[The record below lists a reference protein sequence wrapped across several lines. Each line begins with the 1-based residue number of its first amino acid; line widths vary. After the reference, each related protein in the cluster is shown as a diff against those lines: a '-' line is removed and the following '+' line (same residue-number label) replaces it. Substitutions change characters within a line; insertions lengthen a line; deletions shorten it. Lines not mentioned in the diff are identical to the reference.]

1 MGKNSEPANEG
12 QGQGLAIATGAETWA
27 ETLNAAELLY
37 LYGHGTTDWFQ
48 LGKGVCQGCIL
59 SPCLFNLSSQS
70 YGFSSGH
77 VWM

>member
-37 LYGHGTTDWFQ
+37 LYIISIPISAKENSGFIQKVSRAPLISWK
-48 LGKGVCQGCIL
+48 LGVY
-59 SPCLFNLSSQS
+59 PRTRE
-70 YGFSSGH
+70 
-77 VWM
+77 